1 MPRRIFLDLHT
12 EKKPFD
18 VSRMKKTR
26 AFVERYGW
34 KYRSMN
40 ECENRGYSKFSVV
53 NLKLSPGRQEMAQW
67 LDRFEKGW
75 RFHLPSRGEK
85 CVAEIRGWRDFVLEV
100 DPNFLTSIKSI
111 YYYFLFGGWESVF
124 RYLFK
129 YLELEISSRILS
141 IFSFFSRKKKIDGQC
156 WREREILEMMFVRN
170 REQSLIACCCDSHCS
185 PLIRCN
191 RGESI
196 GWIQSNLTLD
206 YILSVILIIH
216 EFPPFSW
223 EKNLSKSGTRMKRD
237 LIYNKWNNTVSPQS
251 GESDWSFFSFTRCV
265 QYFLDTD
272 GLLLVETLHRFCFF
286 FLSS

>member
-1 MPRRIFLDLHT
+1 MPRRIFLDLHI

-18 VSRMKKTR
+18 VSRMRKTR

-111 YYYFLFGGWESVF
+111 YYYFLILLLSYTIILILYSTIILFGGSVF
-124 RYLFK
+124 RCLFK
-129 YLELEISSRILS
+129 HLELEISSRILS
-141 IFSFFSRKKKIDGQC
+141 IFSFSSRKKKIDGQC
-156 WREREILEMMFVRN
+156 WKETEILEVIFVRN
-170 REQSLIACCCDSHCS
+170 ENRVWS
-185 PLIRCN
+185 P
-191 RGESI
+191 
-196 GWIQSNLTLD
+196 
-206 YILSVILIIH
+206 VAAILIVL
-216 EFPPFSW
+216 P
-223 EKNLSKSGTRMKRD
+223 
-237 LIYNKWNNTVSPQS
+237 
-251 GESDWSFFSFTRCV
+251 
-265 QYFLDTD
+265 
-272 GLLLVETLHRFCFF
+272 
-286 FLSS
+286 